1 MEAHMVEAGQTSTE
15 QPPKD
20 LVGFL
25 DYYLVRK
32 APFQIPDN
40 VKEWLVQYGPWI
52 TIVVLVLTLPALML
66 LLGLGTALVPF
77 GAVGY
82 ATGFGFIAL
91 GLVIEIGLTVMA
103 LPGLFARK
111 MSGWSLLFYAR
122 LVSIVANLLA
132 GAIVSALV
140 VGVISL
146 YVLFQVRPLYK
157 A

>member
-1 MEAHMVEAGQTSTE
+1 MVEAGQTSTE

-20 LVGFL
+20 PIGFL
-25 DYYLVRK
+25 DYYLVKK
-32 APFQIPDN
+32 APFQLPDN
-40 VKEWLVQYGPWI
+40 AKEWLVQYGPWI
-52 TIVVLVLTLPALML
+52 TIVVLVLTLPALL
-66 LLGLGTALVPF
+66 ALLGLGAFLIPFATA
-77 GAVGY
+77 GY
-82 ATGFGFIAL
+82 GTGFGFIAI
-91 GLVIEIGLTVMA
+91 GLVVEIALTVMA

-111 MSGWSLLFYAR
+111 MSGWTLLFYAR

-132 GAIVSALV
+132 LAIVSALV

>member
-1 MEAHMVEAGQTSTE
+1 MAEDTTEA
-15 QPPKD
+15 PKD
-20 LVGFL
+20 LIGFL
-25 DYYLVRK
+25 DFYLVKK
-32 APFQIPDN
+32 APIQLPDN
-40 VKEWLVQYGPWI
+40 VKEWIVQYGPWI
-52 TIVVLVLTLPALML
+52 TMVILVLTLPL
-66 LLGLGTALVPF
+66 LLAVLGVGTVLMPF
-77 GAVGY
+77 AGIGY
-82 ATGFGFIAL
+82 ATGFGFVAI
-91 GLVIEIGLTVMA
+91 GLIIEIGLTVMA

-111 MSGWSLLFYAR
+111 MSGWTLLFYAR

>member
-1 MEAHMVEAGQTSTE
+1 MKKLAIG
-15 QPPKD
+15 
-20 LVGFL
+20 
-25 DYYLVRK
+25 
-32 APFQIPDN
+32 
-40 VKEWLVQYGPWI
+40 W
-52 TIVVLVLTLPALML
+52 
-66 LLGLGTALVPF
+66 
-77 GAVGY
+77 
-82 ATGFGFIAL
+82 FGFIAI
-91 GLVIEIGLTVMA
+91 GLIIEIALTLMA

-111 MSGWSLLFYAR
+111 TSGWTLLLYAR

>member
-1 MEAHMVEAGQTSTE
+1 MVEAGQTSTE

-25 DYYLVRK
+25 DYYLVKK
-32 APFQIPDN
+32 APFQLPDN

-52 TIVVLVLTLPALML
+52 TIVVLVLTLPALL
-66 LLGLGTALVPF
+66 ALLGLGAVLVPF

-82 ATGFGFIAL
+82 GASFGLLAI
-91 GLVIEIGLTVMA
+91 GLVVEIALTVMA

-111 MSGWSLLFYAR
+111 MSGWTLLLYAR
-122 LVSIVANLLA
+122 LVSIVAHLLA

-140 VGVISL
+140 GGLISL